1 MMNYIKIAA
10 LPLTLVVIMG
20 CEPSAINS
28 RYYGEPYCNLLD
40 SKGFKAEGQS
50 NIYDGYDRFTCK
62 SYFITNDYQIGYYV
76 SGLENEIDTY
86 RLEGTLF
93 NKRYKKEYEDKYIEV
108 ASILYKNNLGDVKLN
123 DFLESFKK
131 SKDITFDTSNIAMN
145 YNYTSPDSYVSLP
158 HDTLAICLKKQYWN
172 QYPYS
177 ECK

>member
-1 MMNYIKIAA
+1 
-10 LPLTLVVIMG
+10 
-20 CEPSAINS
+20 
-28 RYYGEPYCNLLD
+28 
-40 SKGFKAEGQS
+40 
-50 NIYDGYDRFTCK
+50 K

-177 ECK
+177 E